1 MSLTDKLTMLMSRPG
16 GDNAQKDDVPWW
28 MRTAGRGLGT
38 VGSFIAIIFGL
49 FNCTGIIL
57 LQAGCLIAGIWQMLA
72 GFIVLVCEAPCC
84 FFIDYVQTLSDKVES
99 RPYWQKAA
107 LYVGAGL
114 RGALLL
120 LLHRLRADA
129 VRQGGVAPLLAESC
143 VLCGAPCCCFFIDY
157 VQTLS
162 DKVESRPYWQ
172 KAALYVGL
180 SLPPFFLCFL
190 SVSTFLGSG
199 LIFATG
205 VVYGMM
211 ALGKKASIDDMR
223 NSAATMEAGG
233 AGLGGATTTAPRAN
247 LVSNEQPTSFTLP
260 AKH

>member
-84 FFIDYVQTLSDKVES
+84 
-99 RPYWQKAA
+99 
-107 LYVGAGL
+107 
-114 RGALLL
+114 
-120 LLHRLRADA
+120 
-129 VRQGGVAPLLAESC
+129 
-143 VLCGAPCCCFFIDY
+143 CFFIDY

-180 SLPPFFLCFL
+180 SLPPFFLCFF

-233 AGLGGATTTAPRAN
+233 AGVGGATTTAPRAN